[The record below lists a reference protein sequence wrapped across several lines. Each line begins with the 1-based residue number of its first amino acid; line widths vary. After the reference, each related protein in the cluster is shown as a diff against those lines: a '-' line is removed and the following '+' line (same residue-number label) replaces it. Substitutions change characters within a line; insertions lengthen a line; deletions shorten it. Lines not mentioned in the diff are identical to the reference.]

1 MRHKLA
7 RRYSQ
12 LLRMFCARS
21 DAALV
26 LQVIAGYDRQ
36 DTASLDAPVPDYTA
50 TMSAPTTSL
59 RLGIPRAYFY
69 EELHPEIQAVMEAAL
84 RS

>member
-1 MRHKLA
+1 
-7 RRYSQ
+7 
-12 LLRMFCARS
+12 MFCARS